1 MAEIMSPL
9 RLTTYR
15 DEKNNTQTFQF
26 VLSEYENEQLSQWE
40 SIVSGATAVVQD
52 VSEIETK
59 AIMYFVV
66 TENPTTETPI
76 LYISQTPKL
85 YKEENQEGTVV
96 RVEDGA
102 CVYGG
107 DLTAYDVTE
116 AIYNL
121 SGLSVLKNG
130 VVLIKSGQN
139 ADVAFLETNY
149 IKILSPLQMGD
160 VIMIER
166 TLA

>member
-26 VLSEYENEQLSQWE
+26 VLSEYEEEQLSQWE
-40 SIVSGATAVVQD
+40 SIVSGTSAVVQD
-52 VSEIETK
+52 VAEIDTK
-59 AIMYFVV
+59 AIMYFSV
-66 TENPTTETPI
+66 TKNPTTETPI
-76 LYISQTPKL
+76 LFISQLPKL
-85 YKEENQEGTVV
+85 YKEVSENGETTK
-96 RVEDGA
+96 VEDGA

-107 DLTAYDVTE
+107 DLESYDVTSS
-116 AIYNL
+116 IYYL
-121 SGLSVLKNG
+121 SGVSILKNG
-130 VVLIKSGQN
+130 AVLIKTGQN

-149 IKILSPLQMGD
+149 IKILSPLQVGD